1 MSRRKSPNDQR
12 SDVKN
17 PNNGLY
23 VKDLKNQIKLRQQG
37 IEKMQIVD
45 PTKVEELKGIQR
57 RLSKVLKKNQ

>member
-1 MSRRKSPNDQR
+1 MSRQKSPNDQR